1 MRDIRLGRLLA
12 ALLAFAALC
21 IFIYSQIRPF
31 ILEPEQLLV
40 VNRGFLFALLF
51 AALAAC
57 ALAWI
62 PQPAHDFD
70 THAQESSELRRQ
82 RATVQAVLDGSP
94 AGIVL
99 VADDG
104 RVLLSNTRMQSL
116 FALSEDEQAADTLAH
131 LLRQYQFI
139 EAWHKAVQSG
149 AGQVLV
155 AEVPQSRRTLRASVL
170 PLGGA
175 LGGELSGHSV
185 IAFEDVTEL
194 HRLETVRKDFVSNVS
209 HELRTPL
216 TSLRLLTESLRGGA
230 IHDPPAAERFLA
242 LMETE
247 LDALSTLVTELLEL
261 ARTESQNVKLLLAAT
276 DGCALLQAAAGRL
289 RVQAERAGLQL
300 RVDCPP
306 GLPSVLADAPRIEQV
321 LVNLI
326 HNATKFTPAGG
337 SIQVSAAAKDG
348 LVEFSVQDSGVGIE
362 SEDQARIF
370 ERFYK
375 TDPARNR
382 TGTGLGLAI
391 ARHVVEA
398 HGGHIGVSSQP
409 GKGSRFFFTLRR
421 VVGEEKNL

>member
-1 MRDIRLGRLLA
+1 MRSIRLGRLLA
-12 ALLAFAALC
+12 ALALFAAL
-21 IFIYSQIRPF
+21 FVVLYSQIRPL
-31 ILEPEQLLV
+31 ILEPEDILAL
-40 VNRGFLFALLF
+40 NRAFLFATL
-51 AALAAC
+51 LAAVAAT

-62 PQPAHDFD
+62 PEPAHDFD
-70 THAQESSELRRQ
+70 SSPQETPELRQQ
-82 RATVQAVLDGSP
+82 RATLQAVLDGSP

-104 RVLLSNTRMQSL
+104 SVRLSNARMQSL
-116 FALSEDEQAADTLAH
+116 FALSEHEQQADSLTH
-131 LLRQYQFI
+131 LLRQYQFV
-139 EAWHKAVQSG
+139 ELWQKAVRSG
-149 AGQVLV
+149 VGKVLV
-155 AEVPQSRRTLRASVL
+155 AEVPQSKRMLRASAL
-170 PLGGA
+170 PLGG
-175 LGGELSGHSV
+175 ELRGHSLMTFV
-185 IAFEDVTEL
+185 DVTEL

-230 IHDPPAAERFLA
+230 IHEPAAAERFLT

-247 LDALSTLVTELLEL
+247 VDALSALVTELLEL
-261 ARTESQNVKLLLAAT
+261 ARTEAKDVQLMLAAT
-276 DGCALLQAAAGRL
+276 DPCALLHAAAGRL
-289 RVQAERAGLQL
+289 RMQAERAGLQL
-300 RVDCPP
+300 SVDCAPQ
-306 GLPSVLADAPRIEQV
+306 LPTVLADAPRIEQV

-326 HNATKFTPAGG
+326 HNAIKFTPQGG
-337 SIQVSAAAKDG
+337 RIVVSALSKEG
-348 LVEFSVQDSGVGIE
+348 LVEFSVQDSGVGIAP
-362 SEDQARIF
+362 EDQERIF

-421 VVGEEKNL
+421 VVGEQ